1 MDRHRAPAMTR
12 DSICFEFHVDSV
24 CAVGCDRPK
33 VLAAMK
39 AVKATLD
46 AAGLQCSETEADTPK
61 QVFAGFQLDH
71 ENGILSLEDSRIWRL
86 RHGLEFAAC
95 QKQLTGDQ
103 VAKLIG
109 HITWG
114 YLLRRP
120 AESLVNAWYRFARTF
135 GPRSGRLW
143 PAVAQEFRWIASLLP
158 LLTCA
163 ILPLLGHRSMLQIP
177 RAEHM
182 VTSELRVAGVTK
194 GMRQRQGAVQNGGG
208 FRRKNLSGLDDQCW
222 SNLSWKLRKPLGL
235 ESRLFGKLVVL
246 TCILLWLVSCGKVFI
261 QRLLSSKMCH
271 RPSFSPSLPGASCLE
286 VVSEE
291 NHWKSCEAAS
301 CLSVY

>member
-12 DSICFEFHVDSV
+12 DSICFGVHVDGV
-24 CAVGCDRPK
+24 CAVGCDHPK
-33 VLAAMK
+33 VLASMK

-46 AAGLQCSETEADTPK
+46 AAGLQCSEIEAHTSK

-71 ENGILSLEDSRIWRL
+71 ESGILSLEDSRIWRL

-103 VAKLIG
+103 LAKLIG

-114 YLLRRP
+114 CLLRRL
-120 AESLVNAWYRFARTF
+120 AESLINAGYRFARTL

-163 ILPLLGHRSMLQIP
+163 TLPLPGHHGCLGQS
-177 RAEHM
+177 
-182 VTSELRVAGVTK
+182 TWELRSYA
-194 GMRQRQGAVQNGGG
+194 
-208 FRRKNLSGLDDQCW
+208 S
-222 SNLSWKLRKPLGL
+222 
-235 ESRLFGKLVVL
+235 LV
-246 TCILLWLVSCGKVFI
+246 
-261 QRLLSSKMCH
+261 
-271 RPSFSPSLPGASCLE
+271 
-286 VVSEE
+286 
-291 NHWKSCEAAS
+291 
-301 CLSVY
+301 